1 MKYEESMKHKMMYRS
16 HKSCIVTSKQ
26 FATEENF
33 IELAKIHGKSFTQ
46 QSSQNFS
53 DSKYILE
60 KSSSSEEFYLNPYL
74 GQNKRGRPKKKLI
87 VKPVQANNEQQQRQI
102 FLINNQR
109 QIQKNEDLNN
119 VLRKYSAIS
128 PHPTTRMMTR
138 LLLSLKP
145 KILDFSKI
153 PSYFY
158 R

>member
-46 QSSQNFS
+46 QSSQNYS

-60 KSSSSEEFYLNPYL
+60 KSSPSEEFFLNPYL

-87 VKPVQANNEQQQRQI
+87 VKPV
-102 FLINNQR
+102 
-109 QIQKNEDLNN
+109 
-119 VLRKYSAIS
+119 LRKYSAIS
-128 PHPTTRMMTR
+128 SHPPANLHNSNEDQIATFSSANNM
-138 LLLSLKP
+138 
-145 KILDFSKI
+145 DFSKI
-153 PSYFY
+153 PNYFY